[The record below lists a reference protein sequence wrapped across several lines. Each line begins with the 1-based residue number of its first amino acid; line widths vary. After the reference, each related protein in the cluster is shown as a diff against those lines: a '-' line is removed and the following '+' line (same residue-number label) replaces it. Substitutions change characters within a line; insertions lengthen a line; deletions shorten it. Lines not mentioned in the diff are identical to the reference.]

1 MSSKEIAKDDKERI
15 GLIRLAAL
23 ALFAA
28 FCGLMLLAGNDLF
41 NDGVEGAIY
50 YVSWSMIIL
59 GIPTGMTSGSGYI
72 ALVNE
77 HRSRKNC

>member
-1 MSSKEIAKDDKERI
+1 MNSKEIYKDDKERI

-28 FCGLMLLAGNDLF
+28 FCGLMLLAGNNLF
-41 NDGVEGAIY
+41 NDGIEGAIY
-50 YVSWSMIIL
+50 YISWALIIL
-59 GIPTGMTSGSGYI
+59 GIPTGMGSGSGYI

-77 HRSRKNC
+77 KRARKN

>member
-1 MSSKEIAKDDKERI
+1 MSKEISKHDKERI
-15 GLIRLAAL
+15 GLLRLGAL

-50 YVSWSMIIL
+50 YISWALIIL
-59 GIPTGMTSGSGYI
+59 GIPIGMTSGSGYI

-77 HRSRKNC
+77 QRARKNC